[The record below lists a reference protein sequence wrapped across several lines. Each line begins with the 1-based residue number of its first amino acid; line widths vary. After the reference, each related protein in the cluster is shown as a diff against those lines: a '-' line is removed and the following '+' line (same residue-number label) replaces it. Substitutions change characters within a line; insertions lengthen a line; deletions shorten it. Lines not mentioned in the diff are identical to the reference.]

1 MASPAPPSMRIRFDA
16 FELDAT
22 SGELRKNGILLR
34 LQPQPFRV
42 LLLLIERAGQVVTRE
57 EIQHCLWTDS
67 TFVDFEHGINFSIN
81 QIRGALADSAEN
93 PRYVET
99 IPRRGYRFIGTVEQP
114 SAGSIAVPKASPAS
128 ERETAASRDWR
139 LIAPLPIIVRAAT
152 KHKVGLGAG
161 ILIILA
167 LSVVAEYGIHSHF
180 YHRHAIPFQDF
191 EITQLTTNGK
201 TALAAISPDG
211 NYLVSVVVDAGK
223 SSLWLRHIQTNS
235 DTQVISPADDFYG
248 GLAFSPDGSYIY
260 FLKADEYGANDL
272 FRVPVL
278 GGTPQV
284 LARDIDSHPVFSPGG
299 DRIAIGRIND
309 PDLNMYRLIV
319 SNSDGTNERVVARG
333 PWLDMPLP
341 VAWSSDGKQFLG
353 IQPGIQ
359 PLYPS
364 PPTGGSSIVSFDVAS
379 GQQHSLAAFDD
390 LLVDMAPVSV
400 EQGFLVL
407 YRSKSRDF
415 RGQQIGFVSPSA
427 SKLWAVTRDT
437 NDYATMTLSSDG
449 KTLVTVQRKDDP
461 ALYLLPTASYAVN
474 PPNQVLAQQN
484 DISDFAWAS
493 DTELYVARRSGLF
506 RASIDGSSN
515 VPLILDPHA
524 TVSHVASCV
533 PGRFAAFA
541 WAGHG
546 DRHSASNLWRVDA
559 DGSSPKQIVNDENYD
574 AVEPVCS
581 PDGKLYY
588 VQDQSGVFRVSAE
601 SGTRQLIAG
610 SASSGFSSN
619 GFLGPD
625 VSFDGKLL
633 VFCAEKPAPSKPDL
647 WDEIF
652 VIVSLDSR
660 AEPST
665 RMIEAIHGFDSGPRF
680 TPDGKALV
688 HAIMEKGYGNS
699 PHGIN
704 NLWLQPLDGSPGH
717 RITNFTSGRIKRI
730 QFSPDGQRLGI
741 LRVHTKSDVVLLHDT
756 GVSSQ

>member
-1 MASPAPPSMRIRFDA
+1 MASPAPPSLRIRFGA

-57 EIQHCLWTDS
+57 EIQRCLWTDS

-81 QIRGALADSAEN
+81 QIRGALVDSAEN

-114 SAGSIAVPKASPAS
+114 SAGSIAVPKPSPES
-128 ERETAASRDWR
+128 ELEAAASHDWR
-139 LIAPLPIIVRAAT
+139 LIAPLPIIVRAVT

-167 LSVVAEYGIHSHF
+167 LSVVADYGIHSLLH
-180 YHRHAIPFQDF
+180 HRHAIPFQDF

-211 NYLVSVVVDAGK
+211 KYLVSVVVDDGK

-235 DTQVISPADDFYG
+235 DTQVIPPAEVSYG
-248 GLAFSPDGSYIY
+248 EVAFSLDGSYIY
-260 FLKADEYGANDL
+260 FLKADEHGDNDL

-278 GGTPQV
+278 GGAPQM
-284 LARDIDSHPVFSPGG
+284 LARDIDSNPVFSPGG
-299 DRIAIGRIND
+299 DRIVFLRIND

-333 PWLDMPLP
+333 PLADNLPLLP

-353 IQPGIQ
+353 IQPF
-359 PLYPS
+359 YPS
-364 PPTGGSSIVSFDVAS
+364 PPTGGSAIVSFDVAS

-390 LLVDMAPVSV
+390 LLVDMAPVPV

-415 RGQQIGFVSPSA
+415 RGQQIGFVSPPA

-449 KTLVTVQRKDDP
+449 KTLVTVQLKEDP

-493 DTELYVARRSGLF
+493 NTELYVARRSGLF

-515 VPLILDPHA
+515 VPLILDPNA
-524 TVSHVASCV
+524 TISHVASCA

-541 WAGHG
+541 WTGHG
-546 DRHSASNLWRVDA
+546 DSRSARKLWRVDA
-559 DGSSPKQIVNDENYD
+559 AGSSPKQIVNDQNYD

-581 PDGKLYY
+581 PDGKWLYY
-588 VQDQSGVFRVSAE
+588 VQDQFGVFRVSAE
-601 SGTRQLIAG
+601 SGARQLIAG
-610 SASSGFSSN
+610 SASSDFSNN

-633 VFCAEKPAPSKPDL
+633 VFCAEKPTPSKPEMWHEML
-647 WDEIF
+647 
-652 VIVSLDSR
+652 VIVSLDPG

-665 RMIEAIHGFDSGPRF
+665 RMIEAIHGFDSSPRF

-688 HAIMEKGYGNS
+688 HAILENGYENS

-704 NLWLQPLDGSPGH
+704 NLWLQPLDGSPGR

-730 QFSPDGQRLGI
+730 QFSPDGQHLGI
-741 LRVHTKSDVVLLHDT
+741 LRINTESDVVLLHDT
-756 GVSSQ
+756 GASSQ

>member
-1 MASPAPPSMRIRFDA
+1 MATPVPAPTKIRFDA
-16 FELDAT
+16 FELDVT
-22 SGELRKNGILLR
+22 SGELRKAGILLK

-57 EIQHCLWTDS
+57 EIQRCLWTDS

-81 QIRGALADSAEN
+81 QIRGALVDSAEN

-99 IPRRGYRFIGTVEQP
+99 IPRRGYRFIGRVEQP
-114 SAGSIAVPKASPAS
+114 SAGSISAPKPALAS
-128 ERETAASRDWR
+128 ELETAAPRRWR
-139 LIAPLPIIVRAAT
+139 LIAT
-152 KHKVGLGAG
+152 KHKVGLGAV

-167 LSVVAEYGIHSHF
+167 LSVVAEYGIHSLFH
-180 YHRHAIPFQDF
+180 HRHAIPFQDF

-211 NYLVSVVVDAGK
+211 NYLVSVVVDDGK

-235 DTQVISPADDFYG
+235 DTQVIPPADGSYG
-248 GLAFSPDGSYIY
+248 EVSFSADGSYIY
-260 FLKADEYGANDL
+260 FLKVDEYGANDL

-284 LARDIDSHPVFSPGG
+284 LARDVDSNPVFSPGG
-299 DRIAIGRIND
+299 DRIAFLRIND

-333 PWLDMPLP
+333 PMLDAPLP

-359 PLYPS
+359 PAYPS
-364 PPTGGSSIVSFDVAS
+364 PPIGGSSIASFDVAS
-379 GQQHSLAAFDD
+379 GQQHPLAAFDD
-390 LLVDMAPVSV
+390 LLVDMVPVPV

-407 YRSKSRDF
+407 YRSRSRDF

-493 DTELYVARRSGLF
+493 NTELYVARRSGLF

-524 TVSHVASCV
+524 TVSHVASCG

-546 DRHSASNLWRVDA
+546 DGHTASNLWRVDA
-559 DGSSPKQIVNDENYD
+559 AGSSPKQIVNDENYD

-581 PDGKLYY
+581 PDGKWLYY
-588 VQDQSGVFRVSAE
+588 VQDQSGVFRVSTG

-633 VFCAEKPAPSKPDL
+633 VFCAEKQAPSKPEL
-647 WDEIF
+647 WHEMLI
-652 VIVSLDSR
+652 IVSLDSGG
-660 AEPST
+660 EPST
-665 RMIEAIHGFDSGPRF
+665 RMIEAINGFDSGPRF

-688 HAIMEKGYGNS
+688 HAILETGYENS
-699 PHGIN
+699 PHGID

-741 LRVHTKSDVVLLHDT
+741 LRIHTKSDVVLLHDT

>member
-1 MASPAPPSMRIRFDA
+1 MASPESAPTRIRFDA
-16 FELDAT
+16 FELDAA
-22 SGELRKNGILLR
+22 SGELRKAGILLK

-57 EIQHCLWTDS
+57 EIQRCLWKDS
-67 TFVDFEHGINFSIN
+67 TFVDFEHGINFSVG
-81 QIRGALADSAEN
+81 QIRSALVDSAEN

-114 SAGSIAVPKASPAS
+114 SAGRISAPKPSLES
-128 ERETAASRDWR
+128 ELETAAPHRWR
-139 LIAPLPIIVRAAT
+139 LIAT

-167 LSVVAEYGIHSHF
+167 LSLVAEYGIHSLFH
-180 YHRHAIPFQDF
+180 HRHAIPFQDF

-211 NYLVSVVVDAGK
+211 NYLVSVVVDNGK

-235 DTQVISPADDFYG
+235 DTQVISPADDSYG

-260 FLKADEYGANDL
+260 FLKADEYNANDL

-284 LARDIDSHPVFSPGG
+284 LARDIDSNPVFSPGG
-299 DRIAIGRIND
+299 DRIAFARVND
-309 PDLNMYRLIV
+309 PDLNRYRLIV
-319 SNSDGTNERVVARG
+319 ANSDGTEERVVARG
-333 PWLDMPLP
+333 PLTDVRMP
-341 VAWSSDGKQFLG
+341 VAWSSDGKQIFG
-353 IQPGIQ
+353 IQPFYQ
-359 PLYPS
+359 S
-364 PPTGGSSIVSFDVAS
+364 PAAGSSLASFDVAS

-390 LLVDMAPVSV
+390 LLVNMAPVPV

-437 NDYATMTLSSDG
+437 NDYATVTLSSDG
-449 KTLVTVQRKDDP
+449 KTLVTVKRKDDP

-493 DTELYVARRSGLF
+493 NTELYIARRSGLF

-524 TVSHVASCV
+524 TISHITSCV
-533 PGRFAAFA
+533 SGRFAAFA
-541 WAGHG
+541 WPGHG
-546 DRHSASNLWRVDA
+546 DGRSVHLWRVDA

-574 AVEPVCS
+574 ALEPVCS
-581 PDGKLYY
+581 PDGKWLYY
-588 VQDQSGVFRVSAE
+588 QQGLSGVFRVSAE
-601 SGTRQLIAG
+601 SGTPQPIAG
-610 SASSGFSSN
+610 TVSPGFSN

-633 VFCAEKPAPSKPDL
+633 AFNVEKPVPLKPEMI
-647 WDEIF
+647 DEIL
-652 VIVSLDSR
+652 VIVSLDSG
-660 AEPST
+660 ADST
-665 RMIEAIHGFDSGPRF
+665 RMIEAIHGIDSSPRF
-680 TPDGKALV
+680 TPDV
-688 HAIMEKGYGNS
+688 
-699 PHGIN
+699 
-704 NLWLQPLDGSPGH
+704 
-717 RITNFTSGRIKRI
+717 T
-730 QFSPDGQRLGI
+730 
-741 LRVHTKSDVVLLHDT
+741 
-756 GVSSQ
+756 